1 MRKAARYSSASSAF
15 SSCSNNGNLDASGRG
30 PAPTS
35 TAAVGG
41 ASVGAAGLNSNNN
54 NNNNGGTSEG
64 TSPGTL
70 SMYTSDSPISYHDD
84 EEEDDIADDSAEE
97 QYRQICNM
105 YTMYSMLN
113 ASTAGKY
120 QQFDSTST
128 LIPLSSHLSCEPEN
142 LSIFSPRQLC
152 YLAL

>member
-1 MRKAARYSSASSAF
+1 MRKAARYSSTSSAF
-15 SSCSNNGNLDASGRG
+15 SSCNNNGNLDVSGRG

-35 TAAVGG
+35 TAAVGS

-54 NNNNGGTSEG
+54 NNNNNNNSGGTPEG

-70 SMYTSDSPISYHDD
+70 SMYTSDSPISYHDE

-120 QQFDSTST
+120 R
-128 LIPLSSHLSCEPEN
+128 IPFNLSSH
-142 LSIFSPRQLC
+142 SIVFSPRVNHFP
-152 YLAL
+152 LASIDCLL